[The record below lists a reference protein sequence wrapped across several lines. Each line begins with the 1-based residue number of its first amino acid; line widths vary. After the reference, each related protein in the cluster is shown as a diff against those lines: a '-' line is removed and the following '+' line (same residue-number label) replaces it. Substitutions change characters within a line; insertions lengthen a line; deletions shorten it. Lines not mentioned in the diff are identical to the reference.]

1 MRKLLLF
8 SFNRSEFGF
17 LKPLLHQL
25 ESDKDKICYKFFAT
39 GTHFDKAFGNTIQ
52 EINSNKFLKFKNIKT
67 LNSSNKSYEIFN
79 VTKKFRKII
88 NSFKPDFIFL
98 PGDRH
103 ELIPV
108 AYVALTNNIPI
119 VHYGGGQISEGSW
132 DNQARNSISKLS
144 HIHFVSTKYC
154 KKRLIKIGE
163 SKKKIFITG
172 SLGISN
178 IKEKKFKSKEDLGK
192 IYKFDFK
199 KNYFIVTLHPN
210 TFSIKETRFEAL
222 TLFNTLKKIKNYFF
236 IITSPNNDPG
246 HNITLK
252 VIKKFT
258 KLFPNK
264 FKFIASF
271 GNKNYLSAL
280 RCSNGLIGNSS
291 SGIIEAP
298 SLGTPAINIGE
309 RQKNRYKNPN
319 VIDTNFIS
327 SGIIKAIKKSQNKS
341 FLKKIGNKKNIY
353 DNGNA
358 AKKIVDKL
366 KNISLKGILKKNY
379 E

>member
-1 MRKLLLF
+1 MRKLLIF
-8 SFNRSEFGF
+8 TFNRAEFGL
-17 LKPLLHQL
+17 LKPLIGVL
-25 ESDKDKICYKFFAT
+25 EKNKKKIKYKLIVG
-39 GTHFDKAFGNTIQ
+39 GTHFDKLFGNTFK
-52 EINSNKFLKFKNIKT
+52 EIDQLKYFEYNKLFLLDNNKQYKVEKSIK
-67 LNSSNKSYEIFN
+67 
-79 VTKKFRKII
+79 KIDSI
-88 NSFKPDFIFL
+88 IKSFKPNLIFL

-103 ELIPV
+103 ELLLI
-108 AYVALTNNIPI
+108 AYSALLNKVPLA
-119 VHYGGGQISEGSW
+119 HYGGGQTTEGSA
-132 DNQARNSISKLS
+132 DNQVRNSISKLS
-144 HIHFVSTKYC
+144 HLHFVSTRNC
-154 KKRLIKIGE
+154 KKNLIKIGE
-163 SKKKIFITG
+163 RKKKIFITG